1 MSCVRVNVQLYRG
14 GSPAFQTGSTV
25 DPTTAS
31 VLQQFKPNSS
41 LRAGSFFIG
50 NLREDIFMRQRSD
63 YPTFSDEEITRRH
76 RAVYNLMAQEG
87 VDALLVYGSG
97 RYASDIY
104 WLSDWPSSR
113 EAYVLFQNGRE
124 PVILMQLFNHYPMAK
139 VMSVIKDVRWA
150 GANTAN
156 SVVELI
162 RERALEGKQIGLVGS
177 ISYQIYNKLREK
189 FPGAVFIDLS
199 GKMRMMRAVRSPE
212 EIERIRFASKLTDDS
227 IRAMEEGLQAGM
239 REDEIPAVIEPVYLK
254 QGGYAGIHFMASM
267 PMRNPD
273 FPVPSQFH
281 SNRKLENGDCLITEI
296 SGAYSGYSGQIH
308 RTFSLGEGPTP
319 EWKEIHD
326 VALETFETLARVI
339 KDGTTTTE
347 AEEAAE
353 IIHRRGYMILDDLVH
368 GVNQYP
374 PIFQTKTTKRHDSKE
389 ITFRENMVIVIQ
401 PNVMT
406 RDERMGLQ
414 FGETLRVTKNGSE
427 TLNAYPRQWVTC
439 KG

>member
-1 MSCVRVNVQLYRG
+1 
-14 GSPAFQTGSTV
+14 
-25 DPTTAS
+25 
-31 VLQQFKPNSS
+31 
-41 LRAGSFFIG
+41 
-50 NLREDIFMRQRSD
+50 MRQRSD
-63 YPTFSDEEITRRH
+63 YPTFSNQEIARRH
-76 RAVYNLMAQEG
+76 NAVYKLMEREG

-113 EAYVLFQNGRE
+113 EAYALFENGKE

-150 GANTAN
+150 GANTGN

-162 RERALEGKQIGLVGS
+162 HERGLERKTIGLVGS
-177 ISYQIYNKLREK
+177 ISYPTYNKLRAK
-189 FPGAVFIDLS
+189 YSDASFMDLS
-199 GKMRMMRAVRSPE
+199 AKMRMLRTVRSAE
-212 EIERIRFASKLTDDS
+212 EIERIRFASKLTDQS
-227 IRAMEEGLQAGM
+227 IQTMAEDLKEGM

-281 SNRKLENGDCLITEI
+281 SSRKLQKGDCLITEI

-308 RTFSLGEGPTP
+308 RTFSIGEGPTP
-319 EWKEIHD
+319 EWKQMHD
-326 VALETFETLARVI
+326 VALEAFETLARVI
-339 KDGTTTTE
+339 KEGTTTTE

-353 IIHRRGYMILDDLVH
+353 IIHQRGYSILDDLVH

-374 PIFQTKTTKRHDSKE
+374 PIFQTKSTKRHDSKE

-401 PNVMT
+401 PNVIT
-406 RDERMGLQ
+406 RDEKMGLQ
-414 FGETLRVTKNGSE
+414 FGETLRVTPKGCES
-427 TLNAYPRQWVTC
+427 LNAYPREWVIC